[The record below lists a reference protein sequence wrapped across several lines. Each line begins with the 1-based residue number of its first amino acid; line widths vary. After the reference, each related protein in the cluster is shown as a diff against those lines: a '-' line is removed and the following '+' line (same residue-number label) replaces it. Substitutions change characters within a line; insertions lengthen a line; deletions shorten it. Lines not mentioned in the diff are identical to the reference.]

1 VINGKMINGEELKIF
16 CGSANRELAEEIAEY
31 VGAPLSDCEVNR
43 FSDGEISISI
53 RESVRGANA
62 FLIQPLCGPINDTIL
77 ELLIIIDALKRAS
90 VNSVNAVIPYYAYA
104 RQDRK
109 TRARD
114 PITAKLV
121 ADLITAAGANR
132 VVAMDLHAGQIQGFF
147 NIPLDHLTALPIL
160 AKYFMDKDIDN
171 GVVVSPDLGGVTR
184 ARDLANRLVMPIAII
199 DKKRPAPNKAEIMN
213 IIGDVKGKTA
223 IFIDDMIDTAG
234 TITLGAEALIEA
246 GANKVY
252 ACCTHPV
259 FSGPALKRLSDSS
272 IEEVV
277 YTNSIPIDRGMLRGL
292 NNCFTSLSVA
302 PLIGEAIIRIQ
313 KKKSVSELF
322 D

>member
-1 VINGKMINGEELKIF
+1 MVNGDELKIF
-16 CGSANRELAEEIAEY
+16 CGSANRQLAEEIADY
-31 VGAPLSDCEVNR
+31 VGVELGKCEVSR

-53 RESVRGANA
+53 GESVRGANS
-62 FLIQPLCGPINDTIL
+62 FLIQPLCDPINESIM
-77 ELLIIIDALKRAS
+77 ELLIIIDALRRAS
-90 VNSVNAVIPYYAYA
+90 VRSLNVVIPYYAYA

-114 PITAKLV
+114 PITAKLL
-121 ADLITAAGANR
+121 ADLITAAGASR

-160 AKYFMDKDIDN
+160 AEHFVAMEIEN

-184 ARDLANRLVMPIAII
+184 ARDLANRLEMPIAII
-199 DKKRPAPNKAEIMN
+199 DKKRPAPNEAEVMN

-234 TITLGAEALIEA
+234 TITLGADALLEE
-246 GANKVY
+246 GAKEVY
-252 ACCTHPV
+252 ASCTHPI
-259 FSGPALKRLSDSS
+259 FSGPALKRLKESS
-272 IEEVV
+272 IKEIVC
-277 YTNSIPIDRGMLRGL
+277 TNTIPVDEGMIKGMFER
-292 NNCFTSLSVA
+292 FRVLSVA

-313 KKKSVSELF
+313 QKRSVSELF
-322 D
+322 V

>member
-1 VINGKMINGEELKIF
+1 MGTNNSLKIF
-16 CGSANRELAEEIAEY
+16 CGSANRELAEEISDY
-31 VGAPLSDCEVNR
+31 LKVPLGKSEVSR

-53 RESVRGANA
+53 NESVRGTNS
-62 FLIQPLCGPINDTIL
+62 FLIQPLCGPINESIL
-77 ELLIIIDALKRAS
+77 ELLILIDALKRAS
-90 VNSVNAVIPYYAYA
+90 VKSVNAVIPYYAYA

-114 PITAKLV
+114 PVTAKLI
-121 ADLITAAGANR
+121 ADLISAAGANR

-160 AKYFMDKDIDN
+160 ANYFIEKKIEN

-184 ARDLANRLVMPIAII
+184 ARDLANRLMMPLAII
-199 DKKRPAPNKAEIMN
+199 DKKRPSPNEAEVMN

-234 TITLGAEALIEA
+234 TLVHGAEALINT
-246 GANKVY
+246 GAKEVFS
-252 ACCTHPV
+252 CCTHPV
-259 FSGPALKRLSDSS
+259 FSGKAIDRLSNSS
-272 IEEVV
+272 ITEVV
-277 YTNSIPIDRGMLRGL
+277 YANTIPVDKSVLRGKRD
-292 NNCFTSLSVA
+292 CFKALSVA
-302 PLIGEAIIRIQ
+302 PLIGEAIKRIQ
-313 KKKSVSELF
+313 EKRSVSELF

>member
-1 VINGKMINGEELKIF
+1 MVVNGEELKIF
-16 CGSANRELAEEIAEY
+16 CGSANRALAEEIADY
-31 VGAPLSDCEVNR
+31 VGVPLGDCEVNR

-53 RESVRGANA
+53 RESVRGTNA
-62 FLIQPLCGPINDTIL
+62 FLIQPLCGPINESIM
-77 ELLIIIDALKRAS
+77 ELLIIIDALRRAS
-90 VNSVNAVIPYYAYA
+90 AKAVNAVIPYYAYA

-114 PITAKLV
+114 PITAKLL
-121 ADLITAAGANR
+121 ADLITAAGTNR

-160 AKYFMDKDIDN
+160 AKYFKNKQIDN

-184 ARDLANRLVMPIAII
+184 ARDLANRLMMPIAII
-199 DKKRPAPNKAEIMN
+199 DKKRPAPNQAEIMH

-223 IFIDDMIDTAG
+223 IFIDDMIDTGG
-234 TITLGAEALIEA
+234 TITLGAEALMRE
-246 GANKVY
+246 GAQEVY
-252 ACCTHPV
+252 ASCTHPV
-259 FSGPALKRLSDSS
+259 FSGPALKRLSDSC
-272 IEEVV
+272 ITEVI
-277 YTNSIPIDRGMLRGL
+277 YTNTIPVDKGLLKGLRD
-292 NNCFTSLSVA
+292 CFKVLSVA

-313 KKKSVSELF
+313 NKISVSELF

>member
-1 VINGKMINGEELKIF
+1 MSNGEELKVF
-16 CGSANRELAEEIAEY
+16 CGSANPELAEEIAEY
-31 VGAPLSDCEVNR
+31 VGVPLSDCEVTR

-62 FLIQPLCGPINDTIL
+62 FLIQPLCGPINDSVL

-90 VNSVNAVIPYYAYA
+90 VNSINAVIPYYAYA

-114 PITAKLV
+114 PITAKLI

-147 NIPLDHLTALPIL
+147 DIPLDHLTALPIL
-160 AKYFMDKDIDN
+160 AKYFIEKKIEN

-184 ARDLANRLVMPIAII
+184 ARDLANRLIMPIAII

-213 IIGDVKGKTA
+213 IIGDVKDKTA

-234 TITLGAEALIEA
+234 TITLGAEALKEA
-246 GANKVY
+246 GAREVF

-259 FSGPALKRLSDSS
+259 FSGPALKRLSESS
-272 IEEVV
+272 LSEVV
-277 YTNSIPIDRGMLRGL
+277 YTNSIPIDRSMLRGL

-302 PLIGEAIIRIQ
+302 PLIGEAIIRVHN
-313 KKKSVSELF
+313 KKSVSELF

>member
-1 VINGKMINGEELKIF
+1 VINGEELKIF
-16 CGSANRELAEEIAEY
+16 CGSAYPELAEEIAEY
-31 VGAPLSDCEVNR
+31 VGVPLGNCEVTR

-53 RESVRGANA
+53 GESVRGANA
-62 FLIQPLCGPINDTIL
+62 FLIQPLSDPINDSIM

-114 PITAKLV
+114 PITAKLL

-160 AKYFMDKDIDN
+160 ANYFIEKKIEN

-184 ARDLANRLVMPIAII
+184 ARDLANRLVMPIAVI
-199 DKKRPAPNKAEIMN
+199 DKKRPAPNEAEVMN
-213 IIGDVKGKTA
+213 IIGDVKDKTA

-234 TITLGAEALIEA
+234 TITLGAEALISE
-246 GANKVY
+246 GAQKVY

-259 FSGPALKRLSDSS
+259 FSGPALKRLSGSS
-272 IEEVV
+272 ISEMI
-277 YTNSIPIDRGMLRGL
+277 YTNSIPVDQGSLKSVHG
-292 NNCFTSLSVA
+292 CFKALSVA
-302 PLIGEAIIRIQ
+302 PLIGEAILRIQ
-313 KKKSVSELF
+313 KKHSVSELF

>member
-1 VINGKMINGEELKIF
+1 MINGEELKIF
-16 CGSANRELAEEIAEY
+16 CGSANRGLAEEITDYLKIKLGE
-31 VGAPLSDCEVNR
+31 CEVNR
-43 FSDGEISISI
+43 FSDGEIAISI
-53 RESVRGANA
+53 RESVRGTNS
-62 FLIQPLCGPINDTIL
+62 FIIQPMCGPVNESIM
-77 ELLIIIDALKRAS
+77 ELLIIIDALRRAS

-114 PITAKLV
+114 PITAKML
-121 ADLITAAGANR
+121 ADLITAAGADR

-160 AKYFMDKDIDN
+160 AKYIRDKKIDS

-184 ARDLANRLVMPIAII
+184 ARDLANRLMMPIAII
-199 DKKRPAPNKAEIMN
+199 DKKRPAPNKAEIMH

-234 TITLGAEALIEA
+234 TIVLGADALIKE
-246 GANKVY
+246 GAKEVY

-259 FSGPALKRLSDSS
+259 FSGSAVKLLSSSS
-272 IEEVV
+272 INEVI
-277 YTNSIPIDRGMLRGL
+277 YTNSIPVDRGLLKGYRD
-292 NNCFTSLSVA
+292 CFTPLSIA
-302 PLIGEAIIRIQ
+302 PLIGEAIKRIHN
-313 KKKSVSELF
+313 KVSVSELF

>member
-1 VINGKMINGEELKIF
+1 MIENGNDLKIY

-31 VGAPLSDCEVNR
+31 LKTPLGNCEVTR

-53 RESVRGANA
+53 RESVRGTNS
-62 FLIQPLCGPINDTIL
+62 FLIQPLCDPINESIL
-77 ELLIIIDALKRAS
+77 ELLIIIDALRRAS
-90 VNSVNAVIPYYAYA
+90 AKSINAVIPYYAYA

-114 PITAKLV
+114 PITAKLI
-121 ADLITAAGANR
+121 ADLITAAGADR

-160 AKYFMDKDIDN
+160 AKYFKDKQIEN

-184 ARDLANRLVMPIAII
+184 ARDLANRLMMPLAII
-199 DKKRPAPNKAEIMN
+199 DKKRPSPNEAEVMN
-213 IIGDVKGKTA
+213 IIGEVKGKTA

-234 TITLGAEALIEA
+234 SLTTGAEALVDA
-246 GANKVY
+246 GVKDVY

-259 FSGPALKRLSDSS
+259 FSGKAIDRLSASS
-272 IEEVV
+272 ITEVV
-277 YTNSIPIDRGMLRGL
+277 YANTIPIDKSLIKGKRD
-292 NNCFTSLSVA
+292 CFKALSVA
-302 PLIGEAIIRIQ
+302 PLIGEAINRIQ
-313 KKKSVSELF
+313 EKRSVSELF